1 MFIFLSSRNFEKEKE
16 KLTDM
21 KHKILG
27 LLSLLVL
34 LVALFALSASAETV
48 SGTCGKTASDNV
60 TWSFDTETG
69 VLTISGTGKM
79 ANFSAVSGQ
88 PWYTYKD
95 QIKTVIVEEGI
106 TAIGQRAFRETTVE
120 QASLPASLVEI
131 YDYAF
136 TSCTSLTSVTFNE
149 ENSQLAYIYQQA
161 FTSCSYLRSI
171 VLPNGAPTEIRGNVF
186 NNCSKLESVRLGDC
200 TVAIGSGAF
209 NNCGK
214 LTEIVIPYTVKTFG
228 AAGSNGVFR
237 GCTGLKR
244 ITFLSATA
252 TIAEPSNPHVPAADA
267 VVYGYTGSTAE
278 TFFTTVETGVTFSS
292 IIGGSCGKN
301 ASNPISWSFDS
312 ETGVLTIGGWGEMAN
327 YGAVA
332 DQPWNS
338 YANSITKLVVNK
350 GVTTLGNLAFQ
361 NLRNVTEVS
370 LPDGL
375 LTIGQQSLKATS
387 ITQLIIPESV
397 TKINYQALNSCTKLT
412 SLVIPKNVTTI
423 GNAVFGACSKLTT
436 VIFLADSNTSISF
449 GTGTGGSFTSATP
462 VVYCNNNES
471 VIASAAKANTP
482 LTCYNTLTPS
492 GNANADGS
500 VTWSIDVVT
509 GVMTISGNG
518 AMDNFASTTAAQSS
532 GWYAH
537 RLFVKSLVVE
547 EGVTSLAAYGFANHT
562 NLETVSFPSTLT
574 NIGKYAFTSCSALD
588 NLFIGAGVTL
598 NDSCFNKC
606 TSLKTL
612 FFEEGRTSITA
623 RVFAGC
629 TALEEVVIP
638 STVTSFGHNV
648 TAPFNGCTGLNT
660 ITFLNKNVTI
670 YPKTSDFADSKAD
683 PIPASVIIKAPAGGT
698 VEQYASD
705 NGYTFEAIVVDTS
718 LGKGEFGEGLSWV
731 VSEDGVLTVSG
742 NGAMPDYTKTDSAP
756 WFSLANNITS
766 IVVSEGITEIGQYSF
781 NELKQA
787 TSVTLPAT
795 LTYIYDH
802 AFRYCHGLVAVN
814 FTASTTELTIG
825 DNAFNQC
832 KALPT
837 ITIPSNVIKISG
849 SSFTQ
854 CYAMTE
860 MIFEEGITSIGAKAF
875 NSCRLINNIVF
886 PESLQTLGYSSTS
899 AFTAYCNSLSNLT
912 FLNGD
917 TNILGT
923 FPATAEDG
931 SALTITITAPAGGA
945 VEEYARANGYT
956 FVALGGTP
964 EPDPEPQNPSGAF
977 ASGATWEFNPETGL
991 LTISGK
997 GAMDNYDGSADK
1009 AGPDEAPWY
1018 EYRESIT
1025 SVIIEN
1031 GITTIGQ
1038 RAFNSTK
1045 IAAIVIPDSVGSIG
1059 ESAFR
1064 NCKDLAS
1071 LTIGSGVASI
1081 GTYCF
1086 NGCTALTSV
1095 TIPGNVKSLANYAFN
1110 NCTALATIVLEEG
1123 VETTS
1128 NGTFLGCPI
1137 TEIVFPKSMLSIGRN
1152 DSYSTFAKCTKLE
1165 KVIFLNPN
1173 TEICTVKEDYISTH
1187 GDAIPAGTT
1196 VYGYADSKANA
1207 YATAKGNP
1215 FVTMYEPFAYDNN
1228 AIMEFTASAVKAN
1241 AGELLS
1247 LVSINRMNDKAS
1259 ASLSFLAVDENGAL
1273 YLYANGKAEALY
1285 DAEGNALILGDET
1298 DLSIVYNDKNGTARF
1313 YVNRDIPTY
1322 GANKTLAINVP
1333 VATADFLIRSF
1344 SDELVTAEGVKLE
1357 NSFAAEDLPAEF
1369 AGFQVGENATALRI
1383 FAGIDMLY
1391 YDNVGF
1397 EISLYANG
1405 SLIGSKTEYAKTVF
1419 SAVRADGETI
1429 TAEELGFRYIA
1440 AVKIFD
1446 IDRTE
1451 WPAETEVR
1459 FVVKTF
1465 ATIGEE
1471 VLYGT
1476 ERSIYIS
1483 HDGSQQIFTAYK
1495 PPYTGEFIPV
1505 LRFIASSDVHIT
1517 DSAVDEKNGVKVI
1530 SGGAEKLRNA
1540 IEQILAFAADA
1551 EKNDGYTGLDALLL
1565 AGDIV
1570 NTGTDKQYEN
1580 AKYIFGHV
1588 SDGGILPDETQLVI
1602 TMGNHDWGN
1611 NSALSYEQALEYLA
1625 KFESVFGSA
1634 TRDTVIGGYHFIT
1647 INVDEN
1653 LAAKGDNG
1661 ANMKRPYGYDFSEE
1675 TLALATQL
1683 IEAAVADTPDKPV
1696 FVIQH
1701 VATSDTILGS
1711 WENYET
1717 EDGKIGKNDTSDSA
1731 VPTLFEL
1738 QSKYP
1743 NLVVFSGH
1751 SHAPINDVAS
1761 IHQKYFTS
1769 LNTGVLGGSAAQSR
1783 VDGATLDSMAD
1794 PTHANYNPNV
1804 TETAGNND
1812 DVFVIE
1818 VDSHNRVRI
1827 RVWDTAT
1834 QTFVGETFMVDS
1846 FDPHGFK
1853 YTEGR
1858 YDDSDIFFDD
1868 DAVITESAA
1877 TANAITITFPMV
1889 SADSVV
1895 ARVYK
1900 IVATDAD
1907 GNEIVG
1913 YVAPEYYTGVVAPI
1927 TATMTG
1933 LKPNTEYTFEIYAI
1947 NPMYSYNI
1955 LDKGAIWSAP
1965 LTGTFTTE
1973 NERLVEGGDLIT
1985 LLLDSKTGSAI
1996 NAGSNKVSATVNGT
2010 PDVSFDP
2017 VIGMDVITF
2026 NGENTQSVAHGF
2038 SSVMDKLT
2046 DGFSVEAF
2054 FKIDEMPTNTAVA
2067 FGAMQSCAFGLVLDH
2082 STGTFRFDIHN
2093 GSTYKKIHST
2103 TLYETN
2109 TYYHVVCNF
2118 DGTTAY
2124 LYVNGVLEGSIALGG
2139 ELYLRESHCTLQL
2152 GADYKN
2158 TGTKIDSAS
2167 QTTFAKF
2174 NLYSD
2179 PMSAA
2184 EVAEAYAKLPRKN
2197 AVILEMKQTTANKGG
2212 TYGDFSV
2219 YVQTSDPSGK
2229 YYVRYDFA
2237 YKHSTT
2243 ATGNADSGNDLDMF
2257 RIAGAYLVKV
2267 SAVSETAVTV
2277 EKVITK
2283 VLQDG
2288 EIALAIKENRDDN
2301 KDGTNDIPDF
2311 VGGFHGDEEILT
2323 GAVALAADGVTYFP
2337 GTEAK
2342 VVVCTTLT
2350 FHQKTV
2356 LDRCNTDV
2364 QVMTHDQKYT
2374 VTSAGLSVLRA
2385 VEWLTGDFTLLASDS
2400 KGANSYLQLFTM
2412 YRNWEGN
2419 AVCDTVSTYDGN
2431 GNLLGTTTI
2440 SGAVEKE
2447 RTELHS
2453 ADARCAKYSSATTG
2467 ISATV
2472 GFKTLNDQVKANGAW
2487 IKVRNDDKGDNKW
2500 YASFSSAQ
2508 NGLTPAQGEVWEIE
2522 AYYHID
2528 YVNPNN

>member
-48 SGTCGKTASDNV
+48 SGTCGATESDNV
-60 TWSFDTETG
+60 TWSFDSATG
-69 VLTISGTGKM
+69 KLTIGGTGAM
-79 ANFSAVSGQ
+79 ADFGAVTDQ
-88 PWYTYKD
+88 PWNAYASSITSVEIAD
-95 QIKTVIVEEGI
+95 TVTTVGN
-106 TAIGQRAFRETTVE
+106 RAFG
-120 QASLPASLVEI
+120 SLSKLTSCVVPDAATKIGYGAFSGCSSLESIVIGNSVTEI
-131 YDYAF
+131 GTYAF
-136 TSCTSLTSVTFNE
+136 S
-149 ENSQLAYIYQQA
+149 
-161 FTSCSYLRSI
+161 
-171 VLPNGAPTEIRGNVF
+171 G
-186 NNCSKLESVRLGDC
+186 CSKLKEVHIPGSVVTIQNYAFQACKAMTSATIEEGVR
-200 TVAIGSGAF
+200 TIYHGAF
-209 NNCGK
+209 NGCTG
-214 LTEIVIPYTVKTFG
+214 LTEIVLPHSLKTFGYTVKDTD
-228 AAGSNGVFR
+228 GVFK
-237 GCTGLKR
+237 GCTNLKKV
-244 ITFLSATA
+244 TFLSANVNIT
-252 TIAEPSNPHVPAADA
+252 TCTNPHVPAEGA
-267 VVYGYTGSTAE
+267 VVYGYDGSTADTYFSAIE
-278 TFFTTVETGVTFSS
+278 GVTFSS

-312 ETGVLTIGGWGEMAN
+312 ATGVLSIGGQGEMAH

-332 DQPWNS
+332 DQPWYS
-338 YANSITKLVVNK
+338 YANSITKIVIHK
-350 GVTTLGNLAFQ
+350 GITILGNLAFQ

-412 SLVIPKNVTTI
+412 SLVIPKNVTSI

-449 GTGTGGSFTSATP
+449 GSSNSFGSSLTAHVF
-462 VVYCNNNES
+462 CNNNAS
-471 VIASAAKANTP
+471 VIAHTALSTKM
-482 LTCYNTLTPS
+482 TCHDTLTPS

-518 AMDNFASTTAAQSS
+518 AMDNFADATAAQSS

-537 RLFVKSLVVE
+537 RLLVKSLVVE
-547 EGVTSLAAYGFANHT
+547 EGVTSLAAYGFAGFSA
-562 NLETVSFPSTLT
+562 LESVSFPASLT
-574 NIGKYAFTSCSALD
+574 NIGKYAFSTCSSLD
-588 NLFIGAGVTL
+588 NLTIGKDVAL
-598 NDSCFNKC
+598 NDSCFQKC

-612 FFEEGRTSITA
+612 VFEEGRTSITA

-629 TALEEVVIP
+629 TALEEVVMP
-638 STVTSFGHNV
+638 STLTSFGYNI

-670 YPKTSDFADSKAD
+670 YPKTSDFANSKAD

-698 VEQYASD
+698 AEAYAND
-705 NGYTFEAIVVDTS
+705 NGYSFEAIVVDTS
-718 LGKGEFGEGLSWV
+718 IAKGEVGDVKWV
-731 VSEDGVLTVSG
+731 IDENGVLTVSG
-742 NGAMPDYTKTDSAP
+742 NGAIPDFTKTETAP
-756 WFSLANNITS
+756 WFAYKDQITS
-766 IVVSEGITEIGQYSF
+766 IVVAEGITVIGKYAF
-781 NELKQA
+781 NELEAA
-787 TSVTLPAT
+787 TSVTLPAS

-832 KALPT
+832 SALPT
-837 ITIPSNVIKISG
+837 ITIPSNVIKIGG

-860 MIFEEGITSIGAKAF
+860 MIFEEGIATIGAKAF

-899 AFTAYCNSLSNLT
+899 AFTAYCNSLTNLT
-912 FLNGD
+912 FLNKD
-917 TNILGT
+917 TNIIGT

-931 SALTITITAPAGGA
+931 STLTITITAPAGGA
-945 VEEYARANGYT
+945 VEAYATENGYT

-997 GAMDNYDGSADK
+997 GAMDNYTESN
-1009 AGPDEAPWY
+1009 EAPWY

-1064 NCKDLAS
+1064 SCKDLAS

-1086 NGCTALTSV
+1086 NGCSALTSV

-1110 NCTALATIVLEEG
+1110 NCTKLATIILEEG

-1173 TEICTVKEDYISTH
+1173 TVICTVKEDYISTH
-1187 GDAIPAGTT
+1187 GDAIPAGAAI
-1196 VYGYADSKANA
+1196 YGYAGSKANA
-1207 YATAKGNP
+1207 YATAKGNT

-1228 AIMEFTASAVKAN
+1228 AIMEFTANAVKAN
-1241 AGELLS
+1241 AGELLPI
-1247 LVSINRMNDKAS
+1247 VSINRMNNKAS
-1259 ASLSFLAVDENGAL
+1259 ATLSFLAVDENGAL

-1333 VATADFLIRSF
+1333 VANADFLIRSF
-1344 SDELVTAEGVKLE
+1344 SDEIVTAEGVKRE
-1357 NSFAAEDLPAEF
+1357 NSFVAEDLPAEF
-1369 AGFQVGENATALRI
+1369 AGFQVGEDATALRI

-1446 IDRTE
+1446 IDRTD

-1517 DSAVDEKNGVKVI
+1517 DGAVDENGVI
-1530 SGGAEKLRNA
+1530 SASSGAGKLRNA

-1551 EKNDGYTGLDALLL
+1551 GKNDGYTGLDALLL

-1611 NSALSYEQALEYLA
+1611 DSKLSYEQALEYLT

-1634 TRDTVIGGYHFIT
+1634 TRDTVINGYHFIT

-1661 ANMKRPYGYDFSEE
+1661 ANMKRPYGYDFSED
-1675 TLALATQL
+1675 TVALATQL

-1769 LNTGVLGGSAAQSR
+1769 LNTGVLGGAASQSR

-1868 DAVITESAA
+1868 DAVITEGAA

-1933 LKPNTEYTFEIYAI
+1933 LKPNTEYNFEIYAI

-1955 LDKGAIWSAP
+1955 LDKGAIWSEP
-1965 LTGTFTTE
+1965 ITGTFTTE

-1985 LLLDSKTGSAI
+1985 LLLDSKTGTAI

-2010 PDVSFDP
+2010 PGVSFDP

-2026 NGENTQSVAHGF
+2026 NGDNTQSVAHGF

-2046 DGFSVEAF
+2046 DGFAVEAF
-2054 FKIDEMPTNTAVA
+2054 FKIDEMPTNAAVA

-2093 GSTYKKIHST
+2093 GSAYKKIYST

-2158 TGTKIDSAS
+2158 TGNKIDSAS
-2167 QTTFAKF
+2167 KTTFAKF

-2267 SAVSETAVTV
+2267 SEVSETAVTV

-2301 KDGTNDIPDF
+2301 KDGTNDIVDF
-2311 VGGFHGDEEILT
+2311 VGGFHGDEEILA

-2350 FHQKTV
+2350 FDQKTV

-2400 KGANSYLQLFTM
+2400 KGSNSYLQLFTM

-2419 AVCDTVSTYDGN
+2419 AVCDTISTYDGN

-2472 GFKTLNDQVKANGAW
+2472 SFKTLNDQVKANGAW

>member
-1 MFIFLSSRNFEKEKE
+1 M
-16 KLTDM
+16 
-21 KHKILG
+21 
-27 LLSLLVL
+27 SLLVL

-48 SGTCGKTASDNV
+48 SGTCGATASDNV
-60 TWSFDTETG
+60 TWSFDSATG
-69 VLTISGTGKM
+69 KLTIGGEGAM
-79 ANFSAVSGQ
+79 ADFGAVTDQ
-88 PWYTYKD
+88 PWNAYASSITSVEIAD
-95 QIKTVIVEEGI
+95 TVTTVGN
-106 TAIGQRAFRETTVE
+106 RAFG
-120 QASLPASLVEI
+120 SLSKLTSCVVPDAATKIGYGAFSGCSSLESIVIGNSVTEI
-131 YDYAF
+131 GTYAF
-136 TSCTSLTSVTFNE
+136 SGCSKLKEAHIPGSVVTIQNYAFQACKAMTSVTIE
-149 ENSQLAYIYQQA
+149 EGVQTIYH
-161 FTSCSYLRSI
+161 
-171 VLPNGAPTEIRGNVF
+171 
-186 NNCSKLESVRLGDC
+186 
-200 TVAIGSGAF
+200 GAF
-209 NNCGK
+209 NGCTG
-214 LTEIVIPYTVKTFG
+214 LTEIVLPHSLKTFG
-228 AAGSNGVFR
+228 YTAKDTDGVFK
-237 GCTGLKR
+237 GCTNLKKV
-244 ITFLSATA
+244 TFLSANVNIT
-252 TIAEPSNPHVPAADA
+252 TCTNPHVPAEGA
-267 VVYGYTGSTAE
+267 VVYGYDGSTADTYFSAIE
-278 TFFTTVETGVTFSS
+278 GVTFSE
-292 IIGGSCGKN
+292 IIGGSCGKDAN
-301 ASNPISWSFDS
+301 SPISWSFDS
-312 ETGVLTIGGWGEMAN
+312 ETGVLSIGGQGEMAH

-332 DQPWNS
+332 NQPWYS
-338 YANSITKLVVNK
+338 YADSITKIVIHK
-350 GVTTLGNLAFQ
+350 GITILGNLAFQ
-361 NLRNVTEVS
+361 NLKKVTEVS

-412 SLVIPKNVTTI
+412 SLVIPKNVTTF
-423 GNAVFGACSKLTT
+423 GNQVFGACSALKSI
-436 VIFLADSNTSISF
+436 IFLADSNTSISF
-449 GTGTGGSFTSATP
+449 GTGSGGTFSSATP
-462 VVYCNNNES
+462 VVYCNNNAS
-471 VIASAAKANTP
+471 VIAGAATANTP
-482 LTCYNTLTPS
+482 LTCYSLTPS
-492 GNANADGS
+492 GDANADGS
-500 VTWSIDVVT
+500 VTWKIDVLT

-588 NLFIGAGVTL
+588 NLVIGAGVAL

-612 FFEEGRTSITA
+612 VFEEGRTSITS

-638 STVTSFGHNV
+638 ATVTTIGYTTGS
-648 TAPFNGCTGLNT
+648 PFNGCTGLKT
-660 ITFLNKNVTI
+660 ITFLSKDVTI
-670 YPKTSDFADSKAD
+670 RPLTADFEANKDKAL
-683 PIPASVIIKAPAGGT
+683 PTGVIINAPAGGT
-698 VEQYASD
+698 VEEYAKE
-705 NGYTFEAIVVDTS
+705 NGYTFTS
-718 LGKGEFGEGLSWV
+718 TIASGEINGIRWDLPFT
-731 VSEDGVLTVSG
+731 GVLTVSG
-742 NGAMPDYTKTDSAP
+742 NGAIPDFTKTETAP
-756 WFSLANNITS
+756 WFAYKDQITS
-766 IVVSEGITEIGQYSF
+766 IVVAEGITVIGKYAF

-832 KALPT
+832 KSLPT

-854 CYAMTE
+854 CYVMTE
-860 MIFEEGITSIGAKAF
+860 MIFEEGISAIGAKAYH
-875 NSCRLINNIVF
+875 SCYVVNNIVF
-886 PESLQTLGYSSTS
+886 PESLVTLGYGSTS
-899 AFTAYCNSLSNLT
+899 AFTGDLTALSNLT
-912 FLNGD
+912 FLNKD
-917 TNILGT
+917 TNIIGT
-923 FPATAEDG
+923 FPANYKDG
-931 SALTITITAPAGGA
+931 TKLSITITAPAGGA
-945 VEEYARANGYT
+945 VQEYATKNGYT

-997 GAMDNYDGSADK
+997 GAMDNYSDTN
-1009 AGPDEAPWY
+1009 EAPWY

-1064 NCKDLAS
+1064 NCKELAS

-1095 TIPGNVKSLANYAFN
+1095 TVPGNVKSLANYAFN
-1110 NCTALATIVLEEG
+1110 NCSALATIVLEEG

-1173 TEICTVKEDYISTH
+1173 TVICTVKEDYISTH

-1196 VYGYADSKANA
+1196 VYGYAGSKAET
-1207 YATAKGNP
+1207 YAAAKGNP

-1241 AGELLS
+1241 AGELLPI
-1247 LVSINRMNDKAS
+1247 VSINRMNDKAS
-1259 ASLSFLAVDENGAL
+1259 ATLSFLAVDENGAL

-1333 VATADFLIRSF
+1333 VANADFLIRSF
-1344 SDELVTAEGVKLE
+1344 SDEIVTAEGVKLE

-1405 SLIGSKTEYAKTVF
+1405 SLVGSKTEYAKTVF

-1471 VLYGT
+1471 VLYGA

-1483 HDGSQQIFTAYK
+1483 HDGEKQNFTSYK
-1495 PPYTGEFIPV
+1495 PAYTGEFIPV

-1517 DSAVDEKNGVKVI
+1517 DGAVSEKDGVKVI

-1540 IEQILAFAADA
+1540 IEQILSFVANN
-1551 EKNDGYTGLDALLL
+1551 EKNDGYAKLDALLL

-1570 NTGTDKQYEN
+1570 NTGTDKQYQN
-1580 AKYIFGHV
+1580 AQYIFGNV
-1588 SDGGILPDETQLVI
+1588 ENGGILPNETQLVV

-1611 NSALSYEQALEYLA
+1611 NSALSYNEALAYLA
-1625 KFESVFGSA
+1625 KFESVFGAA

-1653 LAAKGDNG
+1653 LSAKGDNG
-1661 ANMKRPYGYDFSEE
+1661 ANMKRPYGYDFSED
-1675 TLALATQL
+1675 TVALATQL

-1769 LNTGVLGGSAAQSR
+1769 LNTGVLGGAAAQSR

-1804 TETAGNND
+1804 IETASNND

-1827 RVWDTAT
+1827 RIWDTAT

-1846 FDPHGFK
+1846 FDPYGFK

-1868 DAVITESAA
+1868 DAAITESAV

-1907 GNEIVG
+1907 GNEVVG

-1927 TATMTG
+1927 TMTMTG
-1933 LKPNTEYTFEIYAI
+1933 LKPNTEYDFEVYAI
-1947 NPMYSYNI
+1947 NPMYSYNV

-1965 LTGTFTTE
+1965 ITGTFTTE

-1985 LLLDSKTGSAI
+1985 LLLDSKTGTAV
-1996 NAGSNKVSATVNGT
+1996 NAGSNKVSSTVNGT
-2010 PDVSFDP
+2010 PAVSFDP

-2026 NGENTQSVAHGF
+2026 NGDNTQSVAHGF

-2054 FKIDEMPTNTAVA
+2054 FKIDEEPTGTVVA
-2067 FGAMQSCAFGLVLDH
+2067 FGAMQSCAFGLVLDQ
-2082 STGTFRFDIHN
+2082 SKGTFRFDIHN
-2093 GSTYKKIHST
+2093 GSTYKKIYST

-2109 TYYHVVCNF
+2109 TYYHVVCSF

-2139 ELYLRESHCTLQL
+2139 ELYLRDSHCTLQL

-2158 TGTKIDSAS
+2158 TGNKIDSAS
-2167 QTTFAKF
+2167 KTTFAKF

-2229 YYVRYDFA
+2229 YYVRYDFV

-2257 RIAGAYLVKV
+2257 RIAGAYLVEV
-2267 SAVSETAVTV
+2267 SAVNETAVTV

-2301 KDGTNDIPDF
+2301 KDGTNDIVDF
-2311 VGGFHGDEEILT
+2311 VGGFHGDEEILA

-2342 VVVCTTLT
+2342 AVVCTTLT

-2374 VTSAGLSVLRA
+2374 ITSAGLSVLRS

-2400 KGANSYLQLFTM
+2400 KGSNSYLQLFTM

-2419 AVCDTVSTYDGN
+2419 AVCDTISTYDGN

-2453 ADARCAKYSSATTG
+2453 ADARCAKYSSTTTG

-2472 GFKTLNDQVKANGAW
+2472 SFKTLNDQVKANGAW